1 MGSRKVEPMTFAGGQ
16 AGPGTFNRWPVT
28 SDQVPRRYDGPH
40 ADPVAFLLLLIAGTC
55 GVAQYLISGFPVGQ
69 SQALGGTVVTG
80 KQLLSDLSAHDT
92 STASVTRIAILVTTV
107 GGGALLLLAITTL
120 LPINH
125 SPLGAVA
132 LVISLAVV
140 AASIWFLAQAA
151 RVLGSPASALLST
164 DHLGW
169 YLTAAAA
176 LVGVVGSLKS
186 LGG

>member
-1 MGSRKVEPMTFAGGQ
+1 MTYGGRQAGPGGQ
-16 AGPGTFNRWPVT
+16 AGLGAFNRWPVA
-28 SDQVPRRYDGPH
+28 SDQAPHRYYGPR
-40 ADPVAFLLLLIAGTC
+40 ADPIAFLLLLIAGAC
-55 GVAQYLISGFPVGQ
+55 GVAQYVISGFPVGQ

-92 STASVTRIAILVTTV
+92 STASVTRIALLVTTV

-125 SPLGAVA
+125 TPLGAVS

-140 AASIWFLAQAA
+140 ASSVWFLAQAA
-151 RVLGSPASALLST
+151 RVLGSPASALWST

-176 LVGVVGSLKS
+176 LVGVVGSFKA